1 MLNIKQIIT
10 ILKNE
15 WTVWTVAFL
24 VLCLSFSPLLFN
36 FIWGNHDWQLLI
48 HDMQL
53 SSGLIEGRFSQYGLV
68 NLLLMGKILPI
79 LNVVLGFF
87 FYVLALFL
95 ICKCYFGYSVDNKF
109 LVSLFIAA
117 AASSPYIAEL
127 LYFHFITFSLL
138 SWPLFVG
145 LALIAVKMANVKH
158 SILYFFTAFL
168 ILFVVLGGY
177 PAAINMFV
185 VLAVCYMIK
194 QQDESY
200 ISFLQILKKSLPYIM
215 VLLLAMLA
223 LKLTFIL
230 LQHKNLILDL
240 YNNQTASIGE
250 LFKKL
255 DDIIKAS
262 CLGFTQSQ
270 PFLNGNFK
278 IPVTILFVTFVLFFL
293 KKANSLSAFFIRLML
308 LFCLILGLK
317 FSAWLSSDNADNV
330 LTVLDPSKFMVRTDF
345 YSYPYV
351 ILFSLFYLYRQNKQF
366 LKNMSF
372 VLSVVLIL
380 GNINAGLSFSKVHWL
395 GFISENKLLERVSA
409 RIQENPNYIN
419 YQNYTVVQAGELP
432 LRMRY
437 YQSNDN
443 EKYGYYTLKAPYSRH
458 WIAFEYYNFFAPYDF
473 VKEGT
478 FINTQTINPEMI
490 NFIASDMKV
499 WPNPSAVYVD
509 DNYAIVVLSEDGRD
523 NLRGQ
528 FNALNLSIH
537 RRDFNHE

>member
-15 WTVWTVAFL
+15 WAVLSVAFL
-24 VLCLSFSPLLFN
+24 VLCLSFSPLWLN

-87 FYVLALFL
+87 FYILALFL
-95 ICKCYFGYSVDNKF
+95 ICKYYFGYSIDNKF
-109 LVSLFIAA
+109 LISLFIAA
-117 AASSPYIAEL
+117 AASSPYIVEL

-145 LALIAVKMANVKH
+145 LALIAVKMAEVKH
-158 SILYFFTAFL
+158 SLLYFFTAFL

-194 QQDESY
+194 QHDESY
-200 ISFLQILKKSLPYIM
+200 IGFLQILRKSLPYIM

-223 LKLTFIL
+223 LKLTFIF
-230 LQHKNLILDL
+230 LQHKNLMLDL
-240 YNNQTASIGE
+240 YNNQSATVSE
-250 LFKKL
+250 LFQKL
-255 DDIIKAS
+255 YDIIKAS
-262 CLGFTQSQ
+262 CWGFIQSQ
-270 PFLNGNFK
+270 PFLKGDFK
-278 IPVTILFVTFVLFFL
+278 IPLTILFVTFVLVFL
-293 KKANSLSAFFIRLML
+293 KTANSLSAFFIRLML
-308 LFCLILGLK
+308 LFCLILSLK
-317 FSAWLSSDNADNV
+317 FSAWLSSDNADSA
-330 LTVLDPSKFMVRTDF
+330 LTSLDPAKFMVRTDF
-345 YSYPYV
+345 YSYPYI

-372 VLSVVLIL
+372 ILSILLIL

-395 GFISENKLLERVSA
+395 GFVSENKLLERVIA
-409 RIQENPNYIN
+409 RIQENPNFIN
-419 YQNYTVVQAGELP
+419 YQAYTIVQAGEFP
-432 LRMRY
+432 LRERY
-437 YQSNDN
+437 YQSSDN
-443 EKYGYYTLKAPYSRH
+443 EKYGYYTLKAPYFRH

-478 FINTQTINPEMI
+478 FINTQAINPDMV

-499 WPNPSAVYVD
+499 WPSPFAVYVD
-509 DNYAIVVLSEDGRD
+509 DNYAIVVLSEVGRD
-523 NLRGQ
+523 NLKGQ
-528 FNALNLSIH
+528 FNALNLSYTS
-537 RRDFNHE
+537 RKFK